1 MRNLFLIVGVIFAIF
16 YGLNRFSQSKSD
28 QIPQNN
34 PIAQRE
40 QKLGQLVLLQPLK
53 QYAAKPY
60 EEALQIANSAQP
72 NEVDTAVA
80 SSLWWSLR
88 RVIEQQAD
96 DQGQYLWAQAYVQQL
111 YDARQADRCFAISF
125 PLYSKNT
132 PQQLREFLAESTQK
146 QSADALTYILTHSGA
161 RSVVERMQAP
171 AAWMGIAQH
180 LRQEYGADADMI
192 NQGEVAT
199 DKRKQCDVVIRAFEY
214 SLSLP
219 EQDRGKVLRWLLDR
233 HISVAV
239 F

>member
-132 PQQLREFLAESTQK
+132 PQQLREFLAESTRK

-171 AAWMGIAQH
+171 AAWMGIA
-180 LRQEYGADADMI
+180 
-192 NQGEVAT
+192 
-199 DKRKQCDVVIRAFEY
+199 
-214 SLSLP
+214 
-219 EQDRGKVLRWLLDR
+219 
-233 HISVAV
+233 
-239 F
+239 